1 MAIENYP
8 LNGDVSS
15 PGLDSQHL
23 DIACGASGA
32 DHRRNAGLGLFGLLF
47 RIASW
52 MASEVLAGCA
62 AYAEAMYPMYTR
74 QDEQPDSSE
83 PAGARQTAEVVQI
96 KRASESRN
104 PADIQDRR
112 GRLKSWVSWNSA
124 AGADAAPTG
133 AQRSSSM
140 SETGDAQQIRAMPS
154 AGGSI
159 GSGE

>member
-32 DHRRNAGLGLFGLLF
+32 DHRRNAGLGFFGLLF

-74 QDEQPDSSE
+74 QHEQP
-83 PAGARQTAEVVQI
+83 PAI
-96 KRASESRN
+96 P
-104 PADIQDRR
+104 PALDKQPRSFRSNVHPKAVIP
-112 GRLKSWVSWNSA
+112 LIFTIE
-124 AGADAAPTG
+124 GAD
-133 AQRSSSM
+133 
-140 SETGDAQQIRAMPS
+140 
-154 AGGSI
+154 
-159 GSGE
+159 